1 MLFIG
6 GGYANLIGVKKLEA
20 IAVEFANS
28 SAPRWWEGTG

>member
-20 IAVEFANS
+20 IAV
-28 SAPRWWEGTG
+28 APRWWEGTG